1 MSALAG
7 PRPRQLELVCFAALA
22 ALASLQWASL
32 VANPPAARVT
42 LAVALATGAGA
53 GLAAIARLRLTRPAR
68 WALAAAACL
77 VALCLALVVVGL
89 PARLLLPGNWDELS
103 SNLDRSLNGLTD
115 VPVPYAGAD
124 TWTRLVILLAAPLV
138 VGAAAFAAFWPTR
151 RRAAGRIGAL
161 VLLVALYLV
170 AVAWARPGRQL
181 AGGALLLILVC
192 AWLWL
197 PGTQAGRRPAATLA
211 VAAAALVALPATAI
225 VDPGRALIDYRHW
238 DLLSANGVSFRWDQ
252 SYGPLSWPQKGT
264 LLLEIASD
272 KIHYWKAT
280 NLDSF
285 DGVRWMRSAAP
296 NTEPALGEPLKFH
309 PKGTDPSPDAEWV
322 DRINLD
328 DRGLSSDVAVGAG
341 TILALRRTE
350 ATPSPDGVWEMDHE
364 LRPGNS
370 YTALVYDPKPSVPE
384 MRAAGTDFPTEASRY
399 VSFSLAGGP
408 GGPISVDVPFWG
420 RSGPASISDEV
431 GGSPYEPMYSLAR
444 TLAAGAATPYDA
456 VQRIELYLRAH
467 YTYRQ
472 DVPNHAYPLPAF
484 LSEDRAGYCQQF
496 SGAMALM
503 LRMLGIP
510 SRVATG
516 FAPGGRDP
524 EHGGFLV
531 DDTDA
536 HDWVEVYFP
545 GIGWATF
552 EPTPPGAPAAS
563 QLDDTGLVVSGTTP
577 SVDKV
582 SLQDVPDPSGR
593 NPRAPVP
600 VTGATGPQSA
610 TGSGPGTPTLLGFA
624 ATAAGLALLAVY
636 GYRSRR
642 RSRLDPTDLAEAELR
657 ELDRALTRLG
667 PPLPPGTTLL
677 RAEERLAQFAGP
689 GAARYAA
696 RLRNRRYRDPGAAP
710 PGVSER
716 RALRRALLRA
726 AGRRRALRVLLAIPP
741 GGPAIRRRRALVRP
755 AGGRLPVRG
764 RGILED
770 AGIARKCEGC

>member
-1 MSALAG
+1 MTGLA
-7 PRPRQLELVCFAALA
+7 PSRPQRIELVCFAALA

-32 VANPPAARVT
+32 VADPPAGRVT
-42 LAVALATGAGA
+42 LAVVLVTGAGA
-53 GLAAIARLRLTRPAR
+53 ALAAIARLRLARPAR
-68 WALAAAACL
+68 WALAAAAVLC
-77 VALCLALVVVGL
+77 ALCLALVVVGL
-89 PARLLLPGNWDELS
+89 PARLLLPGNWGELS

-124 TWTRLVILLAAPLV
+124 TWTRLVILLAAPLM
-138 VGAAAFAAFWPTR
+138 VGAASFAAFWPTR
-151 RRAAGRIGAL
+151 RRAAGRICAL

-181 AGGALLLILVC
+181 AGGALLMILVC

-197 PGTQAGRRPAATLA
+197 PGVQPGKRPAGTLA
-211 VAAAALVALPATAI
+211 VAAAALVALPAAAL
-225 VDPGRALIDYRHW
+225 VDPGRALIDYRQW

-264 LLLEIASD
+264 LMLEIASD

-296 NTEPALGEPLKFH
+296 STEPALGEPLKFH
-309 PKGTDPSPDAEWV
+309 PKGTDPSPDSEWV
-322 DRINLD
+322 DRINLE
-328 DRGLSSDVAVGAG
+328 DRGLSSDVAIGAG
-341 TILALRRTE
+341 TVLSLRRTE

-364 LRPGNS
+364 LRPGNA
-370 YTALVYDPKPSVPE
+370 YTALVYDPKPSVPD
-384 MRAAGTDFPTEASRY
+384 MRVAGTDFPAEASRY

-408 GGPISVDVPFWG
+408 GGPVSVDVPFWS
-420 RSGPASISDEV
+420 RSGPASISDQV
-431 GGSPYEPMYSLAR
+431 KGSPYEPMYSLAR
-444 TLAAGAATPYDA
+444 TLAAGAPTPYDA
-456 VQRIELYLRAH
+456 VNRIELYLRAH

-472 DVPNHAYPLPAF
+472 DVPNRAYPLPAF
-484 LSEDRAGYCQQF
+484 ISEDRAGYCQQF

-524 EHGGFLV
+524 EHGDFLV

-536 HDWVEVYFP
+536 HDWVEVFFP

-552 EPTPPGAPAAS
+552 EPTPPASPAAS
-563 QLDDTGLVVSGTTP
+563 QLDDNGLGVTGADP
-577 SVDKV
+577 SVEKV
-582 SLQDVPDPSGR
+582 SLGDVPDPSGR
-593 NPRAPVP
+593 SARTPVP
-600 VTGATGPQSA
+600 VAGATGPQST

-624 ATAAGLALLAVY
+624 AAAAGLALLAVY

-642 RSRLDPTDLAEAELR
+642 RSRLDPNDLADAALR

-667 PPLPPGTTLL
+667 SPLPPGTTLL
-677 RAEERLAQFAGP
+677 SAESRLGQFAGP
-689 GAARYAA
+689 SAARYAA
-696 RLRNRRYRDPGAAP
+696 TLRNRRYRDPGAAP
-710 PGVSER
+710 PGVAER
-716 RALRRALLRA
+716 RALRRALLEA
-726 AGRRRALRVLLAIPP
+726 AGPRSALRVLLAIPP
-741 GGPAIRRRRALVRP
+741 GGPAVRRGARAGPSTSLPARRP
-755 AGGRLPVRG
+755 GHPSAGPT
-764 RGILED
+764 
-770 AGIARKCEGC
+770 AP